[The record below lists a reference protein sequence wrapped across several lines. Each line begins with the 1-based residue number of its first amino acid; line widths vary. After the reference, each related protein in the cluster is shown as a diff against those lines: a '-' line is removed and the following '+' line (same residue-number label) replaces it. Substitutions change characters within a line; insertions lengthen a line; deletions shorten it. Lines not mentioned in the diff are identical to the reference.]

1 MRFVEYARFED
12 WFKYMGDT
20 RFVIPGKEIVEYY
33 IDAGKEDNAKRI
45 VEYTDDIEEK
55 QSLKDTLEKLFREKL
70 LEDALEK
77 NPSSLEHGLKL
88 IRNGRQYPTDVSN
101 VDLLMQDKDNH
112 YVVVELKKGKT
123 EDDVVGQTLRYMGW
137 VRQNLSKPKT
147 VKGIIVIAKGEITA
161 KLEMAIKGL
170 QDCQQLIRL
179 KEVSI
184 QIGNIIDRD
193 IEKEY

>member
-77 NPSSLEHGLKL
+77 NPSFIGTWFETYKEWQT
-88 IRNGRQYPTDVSN
+88 ISN
-101 VDLLMQDKDNH
+101 
-112 YVVVELKKGKT
+112 
-123 EDDVVGQTLRYMGW
+123 RC
-137 VRQNLSKPKT
+137 
-147 VKGIIVIAKGEITA
+147 VK
-161 KLEMAIKGL
+161 
-170 QDCQQLIRL
+170 C
-179 KEVSI
+179 
-184 QIGNIIDRD
+184 
-193 IEKEY
+193 